1 MVTHISETALT
12 ISGES
17 MAIVCY
23 RVKWYGDDNKAHYSQ
38 PSNLTDTRRKAC
50 THIRQYPSSK
60 KLAVIQAGMIT
71 SHMKSPI
78 WKDYGV
84 VFRQMELRIYKADDE
99 KQSYII
105 DPKTGKTIRK
115 WL

>member
-1 MVTHISETALT
+1 
-12 ISGES
+12 
-17 MAIVCY
+17 MAILYY
-23 RVKWYGDDNKAHYSQ
+23 RVKWYDKDYKIHYSQ
-38 PSNLTDTRRKAC
+38 PSNLNDTRRKAC

-71 SHMKSPI
+71 SHMKSPM

-84 VFRQMELRIYKADDE
+84 VFRQMELRIYQADDE

-105 DPKTGKTIRK
+105 DPKTGKIIGK